1 MRGTIGEIL
10 SGTAILIGIY
20 LFLSNGSKTV
30 DIIKALAGAYT
41 SGVKTLQGKG

>member
-20 LFLSNGSKTV
+20 LFLSRGNESV
-30 DIIKALAGAYT
+30 AIIKSLANAYT
-41 SGVKTLQGKG
+41 SGVKTLQGR